1 MASTII
7 RTVNLKRSKKGLG
20 FIISN
25 QFPCI
30 ISCVNQNT
38 PAFDAG
44 LKSGDEILEINSIDV
59 SQFKHNDVVKTI
71 LCNEQPHILIKVR
84 TFYSVSKDFLLHGF
98 NQQVLDI
105 THLSD
110 HGKNKKNYT
119 LEKNS
124 KDCSTVV
131 SNSYCEERKAN
142 VQHSEI
148 TENDVHYCFENI
160 STKSS
165 LKRSPSQPVSIYYPP
180 IYNVALLYYC
190 SVDIPHDI
198 NLKTSSDSTI
208 NDCISKIKKKLNNKP
223 VLVHLQISKMGI
235 KLINPFGNEIVT
247 YPLRTIIFSN
257 IYAEDKRFF
266 SFVTQNSLLD
276 HSLTTSL
283 NSIKKFVKSKIVCL
297 YACHVFMVE
306 SKLSVHSDHKEFADV
321 FKIACTPSLKF
332 DGCQEFPPSPS
343 YVLQELNAF
352 FKERKNVRKGVQSF
366 CFAST
371 DEFLSTPE
379 EDVIYNT
386 LEKIQKSSLNSP
398 SRNTQKLMVSPPC
411 SLQGI
416 NEDEK
421 LCLIKEIQQNN
432 NYSQKIRKNI
442 SWIKGNEFSK
452 KLFPS
457 KRMEYKK
464 PPVPRKI
471 SCATKSF
478 GFTKI
483 ISSEQKGSNIKNQE
497 NKKLFGLFN
506 STEKCKEQVS
516 SDIKK
521 ERSSSDSMVSDNSTE
536 SFSDISS
543 RKGTPPTNPKHS
555 VKSPEKEKNVHNKKV
570 ELWSCSF
577 ESLLADIDGVKC
589 FQEFLKKEF
598 SEENLMFWKACND
611 FLKLKDINKIKE
623 CAKEIFDNYLSPKAP
638 FLVNV
643 NLSICKRVEQQ
654 LDSPNTDLFVIPQQQ
669 VFQLMKFDSYPRFIK
684 SDWFKERVNRYNADN
699 SSKEN
704 LKKLNQS
711 FEQEEKNNV
720 VNFRTGKVKSPEL
733 KSSRAA
739 IHKERSFS
747 TSIIGHNTIGAS
759 PSNIKDFQLWDG
771 PDSSNTSGLLRI
783 MFPDGTS
790 RIFTTNKG
798 VSLREAL
805 KDVLEKKN
813 IVLSSYDVT
822 IGQNGQICNLDV
834 DATLYKDTALFLEK
848 RVLFRFDL
856 PNNRSVGIKSNPN
869 KTLHDILQPVMKKN
883 GFDISNFN
891 ILLFDSKSCLALNTI
906 IKNVENKRLVTKRA
920 PKKQSSQSSLDSAK
934 SPVLSDFRASFR
946 KFRSASFVKDEKN
959 VEEKFD
965 QTLTKKFSNEMKHLI
980 LGRSKSAGP
989 DSTAALLNVIKKS
1002 QSNRI
1007 EDQRGVIIGKQEL
1020 PDFLKVSTSSSPPV
1034 LTRSFSVTASPT
1046 HLFKD
1051 AAQELHTK
1059 LSQSTTTFC
1068 SIQSWSDIPAI
1079 DRSIIDTSFLSKDSI
1094 NSNLSQNSDHAKD
1107 DVNLFHSDPNLMK
1120 SKLIRKNS
1128 APPITDFN
1136 VQKKDFS
1143 QSLKT
1148 EISNESRLGFTNVS
1162 MPPRPK
1168 PINALDEIA
1177 ILKAL
1182 NEDSDFE
1189 VLEIPSDTLNDSFYT
1204 PNGSFTDNSFIANFT
1219 PPTPLCTRLA
1229 STSNP
1234 ECSEVS
1240 YRSSV
1245 ELERGNFFDYAGV
1258 SHVSQFLKDQIHIR
1272 DSSIVP
1278 MTTSATFSVH
1288 ESIFETNSIPTPE
1301 KSKLLNGETIRGRQN
1316 EKISFV

>member
-1 MASTII
+1 MRQQSPRIINSTGYIDETII
-7 RTVNLKRSKKGLG
+7 QAEFEKLLKEIRAEIKYAESCAEFGECFISSVNRWSDDYTPTNSPKLRRNHKSM
-20 FIISN
+20 
-25 QFPCI
+25 
-30 ISCVNQNT
+30 QN
-38 PAFDAG
+38 
-44 LKSGDEILEINSIDV
+44 
-59 SQFKHNDVVKTI
+59 
-71 LCNEQPHILIKVR
+71 KV
-84 TFYSVSKDFLLHGF
+84 
-98 NQQVLDI
+98 Q
-105 THLSD
+105 
-110 HGKNKKNYT
+110 
-119 LEKNS
+119 
-124 KDCSTVV
+124 
-131 SNSYCEERKAN
+131 NSY
-142 VQHSEI
+142 SM
-148 TENDVHYCFENI
+148 
-160 STKSS
+160 
-165 LKRSPSQPVSIYYPP
+165 SP
-180 IYNVALLYYC
+180 
-190 SVDIPHDI
+190 
-198 NLKTSSDSTI
+198 
-208 NDCISKIKKKLNNKP
+208 
-223 VLVHLQISKMGI
+223 
-235 KLINPFGNEIVT
+235 
-247 YPLRTIIFSN
+247 
-257 IYAEDKRFF
+257 
-266 SFVTQNSLLD
+266 
-276 HSLTTSL
+276 
-283 NSIKKFVKSKIVCL
+283 
-297 YACHVFMVE
+297 
-306 SKLSVHSDHKEFADV
+306 
-321 FKIACTPSLKF
+321 
-332 DGCQEFPPSPS
+332 
-343 YVLQELNAF
+343 
-352 FKERKNVRKGVQSF
+352 
-366 CFAST
+366 
-371 DEFLSTPE
+371 
-379 EDVIYNT
+379 
-386 LEKIQKSSLNSP
+386 QKSNL
-398 SRNTQKLMVSPPC
+398 SR
-411 SLQGI
+411 I
-416 NEDEK
+416 NEKTD
-421 LCLIKEIQQNN
+421 
-432 NYSQKIRKNI
+432 Y
-442 SWIKGNEFSK
+442 
-452 KLFPS
+452 
-457 KRMEYKK
+457 
-464 PPVPRKI
+464 
-471 SCATKSF
+471 AA
-478 GFTKI
+478 
-483 ISSEQKGSNIKNQE
+483 
-497 NKKLFGLFN
+497 
-506 STEKCKEQVS
+506 
-516 SDIKK
+516 
-521 ERSSSDSMVSDNSTE
+521 
-536 SFSDISS
+536 
-543 RKGTPPTNPKHS
+543 

-623 CAKEIFDNYLSPKAP
+623 CAKEIFDNYLSSKAP

-684 SDWFKERVNRYNADN
+684 SDWFKERVNNYNADN

-704 LKKLNQS
+704 LKKKNTNGCLFWPYLAASHYSKKVLQWC
-711 FEQEEKNNV
+711 KDNNV
-720 VNFRTGKVKSPEL
+720 KIDPIDANPLNCPE
-733 KSSRAA
+733 
-739 IHKERSFS
+739 ERK
-747 TSIIGHNTIGAS
+747 
-759 PSNIKDFQLWDG
+759 IKDFWAIVKGVLRKTGGVTKNKKDFQKKWINATNKMKKEKICEMMASIRYKLWDG

-790 RIFTTNKG
+790 RIFTTDKG

-834 DATLYKDTALFLEK
+834 DATLYKDAALFLEK

-883 GFDISNFN
+883 GFDI
-891 ILLFDSKSCLALNTI
+891 T
-906 IKNVENKRLVTKRA
+906 
-920 PKKQSSQSSLDSAK
+920 SQSSLDSAK

-1136 VQKKDFS
+1136 VQKKDSS
-1143 QSLKT
+1143 QNLKT
-1148 EISNESRLGFTNVS
+1148 ENSNESRLGFTSVS

-1168 PINALDEIA
+1168 PINVLDEIA

-1240 YRSSV
+1240 YRRSV

-1258 SHVSQFLKDQIHIR
+1258 SHANQYLKDQIHIR

>member
-1 MASTII
+1 M
-7 RTVNLKRSKKGLG
+7 N
-20 FIISN
+20 
-25 QFPCI
+25 
-30 ISCVNQNT
+30 
-38 PAFDAG
+38 
-44 LKSGDEILEINSIDV
+44 
-59 SQFKHNDVVKTI
+59 
-71 LCNEQPHILIKVR
+71 
-84 TFYSVSKDFLLHGF
+84 
-98 NQQVLDI
+98 
-105 THLSD
+105 
-110 HGKNKKNYT
+110 
-119 LEKNS
+119 
-124 KDCSTVV
+124 
-131 SNSYCEERKAN
+131 
-142 VQHSEI
+142 
-148 TENDVHYCFENI
+148 
-160 STKSS
+160 
-165 LKRSPSQPVSIYYPP
+165 
-180 IYNVALLYYC
+180 
-190 SVDIPHDI
+190 
-198 NLKTSSDSTI
+198 
-208 NDCISKIKKKLNNKP
+208 
-223 VLVHLQISKMGI
+223 
-235 KLINPFGNEIVT
+235 
-247 YPLRTIIFSN
+247 
-257 IYAEDKRFF
+257 
-266 SFVTQNSLLD
+266 
-276 HSLTTSL
+276 
-283 NSIKKFVKSKIVCL
+283 CL
-297 YACHVFMVE
+297 
-306 SKLSVHSDHKEFADV
+306 
-321 FKIACTPSLKF
+321 
-332 DGCQEFPPSPS
+332 
-343 YVLQELNAF
+343 
-352 FKERKNVRKGVQSF
+352 KNVRKGVQSF
-366 CFAST
+366 CFVST
-371 DEFLSTPE
+371 EEFPSTPE

-398 SRNTQKLMVSPPC
+398 TRNTQKLMVSPPC

-432 NYSQKIRKNI
+432 NYSQKI
-442 SWIKGNEFSK
+442 
-452 KLFPS
+452 
-457 KRMEYKK
+457 RMEYKK

-521 ERSSSDSMVSDNSTE
+521 ERSSSDSMVSENSTE
-536 SFSDISS
+536 SFSDINS

-623 CAKEIFDNYLSPKAP
+623 CAKEIFDNYLSSKAP

-684 SDWFKERVNRYNADN
+684 SDWFKERVNNYNADN

-711 FEQEEKNNV
+711 FEQEEKNV

-733 KSSRAA
+733 KNSRAA

-747 TSIIGHNTIGAS
+747 TSIIGHNIGTS

-790 RIFTTNKG
+790 RIFTTDKG

-834 DATLYKDTALFLEK
+834 DATLYKDAALFLEK

-1136 VQKKDFS
+1136 VQKKDSS
-1143 QSLKT
+1143 QNLKT
-1148 EISNESRLGFTNVS
+1148 ENSNESRLGFTSVS

-1168 PINALDEIA
+1168 PINVLDEIA

-1240 YRSSV
+1240 YRRSV

-1258 SHVSQFLKDQIHIR
+1258 SHANQYLKDQIHIR

>member
-352 FKERKNVRKGVQSF
+352 FKE
-366 CFAST
+366 
-371 DEFLSTPE
+371 
-379 EDVIYNT
+379 
-386 LEKIQKSSLNSP
+386 
-398 SRNTQKLMVSPPC
+398 
-411 SLQGI
+411 
-416 NEDEK
+416 
-421 LCLIKEIQQNN
+421 
-432 NYSQKIRKNI
+432 
-442 SWIKGNEFSK
+442 
-452 KLFPS
+452 
-457 KRMEYKK
+457 RMEYKK